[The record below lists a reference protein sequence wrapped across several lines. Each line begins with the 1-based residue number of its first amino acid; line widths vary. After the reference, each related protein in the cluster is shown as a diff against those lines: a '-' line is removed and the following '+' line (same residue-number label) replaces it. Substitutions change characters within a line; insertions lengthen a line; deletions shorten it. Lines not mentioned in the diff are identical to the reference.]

1 MTMQKLMILLTAASL
16 VASLVPL
23 GGCGG
28 AARRAEVTYHDPAM
42 DFSLIRTV
50 AVLPFRNLTTNTN
63 AAERVRDVFMTML
76 QATGAVYVVPPG
88 EVARGWSRANM
99 ERPDTPTPEEVVRFA
114 GIVQTDVVITG
125 TLREYGEARSGST
138 SANLIS
144 LSVEM
149 IETQTGRV
157 VWSASSTR
165 GGVKTAD
172 RVFGGGGRPM
182 DIVTSD
188 AVDDLLDKLFQ

>member
-1 MTMQKLMILLTAASL
+1 LTTAVLLASL
-16 VASLVPL
+16 IPL

-28 AARRAEVTYHDPAM
+28 AAKRTEVTYHDPAM
-42 DFSLIRTV
+42 DFSLIQTV

-88 EVARGWSRANM
+88 EVGRGWSRANM

-125 TLREYGEARSGST
+125 TLREYGEARSGAT

-157 VWSASSTR
+157 VWSASSTK
-165 GGVKTAD
+165 GGVKAAD

-188 AVDDLLDKLFQ
+188 AVDDLMDKLFQ